1 MIIIIEGNDGT
12 GKTTLA
18 NDLAKALPGYYKVI
32 HRTHLTDTPKSEL
45 FKIYKDLL
53 LKNTNVI
60 LDRAWYSE
68 MAYGPVFRGKSCI
81 SVDEMHELEEL
92 LHSLGGCVVYC
103 HSENAYK
110 RACERGEDY
119 VQNYDQWMKVNMN
132 YNEIFKRTEH
142 RAVILDYGF

>member
-18 NDLAKALPGYYKVI
+18 NDLAKTLHGYKVI

-45 FKIYKDLL
+45 AMIYRDLL
-53 LKNTNVI
+53 LKHTNI
-60 LDRAWYSE
+60 IFDRAWYSE
-68 MAYGPVFRGKSCI
+68 MAYGPVFRGESCI
-81 SVDEMHELEEL
+81 SIEDMHRLEEL
-92 LHSLGGCVVYC
+92 LHALGGFVVYC

-119 VQNYDQWMKVNMN
+119 VQNYEQWMRVNMN
-132 YNEIFKRTEH
+132 YNEIFKHNEH
-142 RAVILDYGF
+142 KAVILEYGF